1 MADKIKK
8 PNIYDVAKLAGVSHQ
23 TVSRVINN
31 ADYIKDDTRTKVQ
44 SAMEVLGYVPNAAAR
59 ALVTSKSKIVG
70 ILVSD
75 IVYHG
80 PAGMMHAMEKEARR
94 GGFFAISASV
104 DPLDGKSIAQGIEH
118 LRRLGIEGLVVI
130 TPQSDSVQAVER
142 LVTDIPVVFIDSP
155 NNSKELSAELDNF
168 SGAKRATEHLI
179 SLGHKEIVHVAG
191 PAGWFDSAPRVAG
204 YEAAMKSAKLH
215 PTVIQG
221 DWTVPTGYEIGQNL
235 DLDSSKV
242 TAIFAANDHLALGLM
257 RALRQRGYA
266 IPERVSIIGFDDVPE
281 AAYYEPPLT
290 TMRPDFAELGRV
302 AMEMMLGHIN
312 REETLRAET
321 LVPELIVR
329 ESTSKPSIFG
339 QKIEGNH
346 EH

>member
-1 MADKIKK
+1 MAEKIKK

-31 ADYIKDDTRTKVQ
+31 AGYIKDDTRTKVQ
-44 SAMEVLGYVPNAAAR
+44 SAMEALGYVPNAAAR
-59 ALVTSKSKIVG
+59 ALVTSKTKIVG

-104 DPLDGKSIAQGIEH
+104 DPQDGKSISQGIEH

-155 NNSKELSAELDNF
+155 NPSKEWSAELDNF
-168 SGAKRATEHLI
+168 AGAKRATEHLI
-179 SLGHKEIVHVAG
+179 SLGHKKIVHVSG
-191 PAGWFDSAPRVAG
+191 PAGWFVSAPRSDG
-204 YEAAMKSAKLH
+204 YAAAMKNAKLE
-215 PTVIQG
+215 PKVFSG
-221 DWTVPTGYEIGQNL
+221 DWTSPTGYEIGRDI
-235 DLDSSKV
+235 DLDSDKV

-257 RALRQRGYA
+257 RAIRQRGYA

-302 AMEMMLGHIN
+302 AMEMMVGQIN
-312 REETLRAET
+312 SEAARLAET

-329 ESTSKPSIFG
+329 ESTAIPA
-339 QKIEGNH
+339 NL
-346 EH
+346 

>member
-1 MADKIKK
+1 VTEKIKK

-31 ADYIKDDTRTKVQ
+31 AEYIKDDTRSKVQ
-44 SAMEVLGYVPNAAAR
+44 SAMQELGYVPNAAAR

-104 DPLDGKSIAQGIEH
+104 DPLDNSSIAQGIEH

-155 NNSKELSAELDNF
+155 NNSKELSAELDNY
-168 SGAKRATEHLI
+168 SGAKLATEHLI
-179 SLGHKEIVHVAG
+179 SLGHKEIVHVSG
-191 PAGWFDSAPRVAG
+191 PSGWFDSAPRVAG
-204 YEAAMKSAKLH
+204 YQDAMKKANLK
-215 PTVIQG
+215 PQVVDG
-221 DWTVPTGYEIGQNL
+221 DWAVPTGYRIGRNL
-235 DLDSSKV
+235 DIDASKV

-302 AMEMMLGHIN
+302 AMEKMLGQIN
-312 REETLRAET
+312 REAMLRTDT
-321 LVPELIVR
+321 LVPELIIR
-329 ESTSKPSIFG
+329 ESTATPPKL
-339 QKIEGNH
+339 
-346 EH
+346 

>member
-1 MADKIKK
+1 LVEKIKK

-31 ADYIKDDTRTKVQ
+31 ADYIKEDTRAKVQ
-44 SAMEVLGYVPNAAAR
+44 SAMLELGYVPNAAAR

-179 SLGHKEIVHVAG
+179 GLGHKEIVHVSG

-204 YEAAMKSAKLH
+204 YEAAMKSAKLQ
-215 PTVIQG
+215 PKVIQG

-312 REETLRAET
+312 REETLRADT
-321 LVPELIVR
+321 LVPELIIR
-329 ESTSKPSIFG
+329 ESTAIPA
-339 QKIEGNH
+339 NL
-346 EH
+346 

>member
-1 MADKIKK
+1 MAEKVKK

-31 ADYIKDDTRTKVQ
+31 ADYIKEDTRTKVQ
-44 SAMEVLGYVPNAAAR
+44 RAMDELGYIPNAAAR
-59 ALVTSKSKIVG
+59 ALVTSKTKIVG

-80 PAGMMHAMEKEARR
+80 PAGMLHAMEKEARR

-104 DPLDGKSIAQGIEH
+104 DPLDHNSIAQGIQH

-130 TPQSDSVQAVER
+130 TPQTDSVQAVER

-155 NNSKELSAELDNF
+155 HYSKEWSAELDNCE
-168 SGAKRATEHLI
+168 GAKRATEHLI
-179 SLGHKEIVHVAG
+179 ALGHKGIVHVSG
-191 PAGWFDSAPRVAG
+191 PSGWFVTAPRVAG
-204 YEAAMKSAKLH
+204 YEAAMKNAKLS
-215 PTVIQG
+215 PKIYSG
-221 DWTVPTGYEIGQNL
+221 DWTAPTGFEIGRKL
-235 DLDSSKV
+235 DIETDRV

-266 IPERVSIIGFDDVPE
+266 IPERISIIGFDDVPE

-302 AMEMMLGHIN
+302 AIELMVGQIN
-312 REETLRAET
+312 REQILRTET
-321 LVPELIVR
+321 LVPELIIR
-329 ESTSKPSIFG
+329 ESTASPA
-339 QKIEGNH
+339 NL
-346 EH
+346 

>member
-1 MADKIKK
+1 MTEKIRK

-31 ADYIKDDTRTKVQ
+31 ADYIKDDTRSKVQ
-44 SAMEVLGYVPNAAAR
+44 SAMQALGYVPNAAAR

-104 DPLDGKSIAQGIEH
+104 DPLDNDSIAQGIEH
-118 LRRLGIEGLVVI
+118 LRRLGIDGLVVI

-142 LVTDIPVVFIDSP
+142 LVKDIPVVFIDSP
-155 NNSKELSAELDNF
+155 NNSKDLSAELDNYE
-168 SGAKRATEHLI
+168 GAKRATEHLI
-179 SLGHKEIVHVAG
+179 SLGHKQIVHVAG

-204 YEAAMKSAKLH
+204 YEDAMKTAKLQ
-215 PTVIQG
+215 PKVIPG
-221 DWTVPTGYEIGQNL
+221 DWTVPTGYEIGKNL
-235 DLDSSKV
+235 ELDKSKV
-242 TAIFAANDHLALGLM
+242 TAIFAANDQLALGLM
-257 RALRQRGYA
+257 RALRQRGYSV
-266 IPERVSIIGFDDVPE
+266 PDRVSVIGFDDVPE

-302 AMEMMLGHIN
+302 AMEMMLGSIN
-312 REETLRAET
+312 REETMRADT

-329 ESTSKPSIFG
+329 ESTATPA
-339 QKIEGNH
+339 NL
-346 EH
+346 

>member
-1 MADKIKK
+1 MAEKVKK

-31 ADYIKDDTRTKVQ
+31 AGYIKDDTRIKVQ
-44 SAMEVLGYVPNAAAR
+44 EAMGDLGYVPNAAAR
-59 ALVTSKSKIVG
+59 ALVTSKTKIVG

-104 DPLDGKSIAQGIEH
+104 DPLDDNSIAQGIEQ

-179 SLGHKEIVHVAG
+179 SLGHESIVHVTG
-191 PAGWFDSAPRVAG
+191 PSGWFDSAPRVAG
-204 YEAAMKSAKLH
+204 YESAMHDAKLQ
-215 PTVIQG
+215 PKVIPG
-221 DWTVPTGYEIGQNL
+221 DWTVPTGYEIGRGI
-235 DLDSSKV
+235 DMDTDKV

-302 AMEMMLGHIN
+302 AMEKMLGHIN
-312 REETLRAET
+312 SEEMLRAET
-321 LVPELIVR
+321 LVPELILR
-329 ESTSKPSIFG
+329 ESTARPAKL
-339 QKIEGNH
+339 
-346 EH
+346 

>member
-1 MADKIKK
+1 M
-8 PNIYDVAKLAGVSHQ
+8 AKLAGVSHQ
-23 TVSRVINN
+23 TVSRVINK
-31 ADYIKDDTRTKVQ
+31 AEYIKDDTRTKVQ
-44 SAMEVLGYVPNAAAR
+44 SAMEELGYVPNAAAR

-179 SLGHKEIVHVAG
+179 SLGHKQIVHVAG
-191 PAGWFDSAPRVAG
+191 PTGWFDSAPRVAG
-204 YEAAMKSAKLH
+204 YEAAMKSAKLQ
-215 PTVIQG
+215 PKVIPG
-221 DWTVPTGYEIGQNL
+221 DWTVPTGYEIGRNL
-235 DLDSSKV
+235 DIEADKV

-257 RALRQRGYA
+257 RALRQRGYS

-312 REETLRAET
+312 REETLRADT
-321 LVPELIVR
+321 LVPELIIR
-329 ESTSKPSIFG
+329 ESTASPA
-339 QKIEGNH
+339 NL
-346 EH
+346 

>member
-1 MADKIKK
+1 MAEKIKK

-23 TVSRVINN
+23 TVSRVINK
-31 ADYIKDDTRTKVQ
+31 AEYIKDDTRTKVQ
-44 SAMEVLGYVPNAAAR
+44 SAMEELGYVPNAAAR

-179 SLGHKEIVHVAG
+179 SLGHKQIVHVAG
-191 PAGWFDSAPRVAG
+191 PTGWFDSAPRVAG
-204 YEAAMKSAKLH
+204 YEAAMESAHLQPK
-215 PTVIQG
+215 VIPG
-221 DWTVPTGYEIGQNL
+221 DWTVPTGYEIGR
-235 DLDSSKV
+235 DLDIEADKV

-257 RALRQRGYA
+257 RALRQRGYS

-312 REETLRAET
+312 REETLRADT
-321 LVPELIVR
+321 LVPELIIR
-329 ESTSKPSIFG
+329 ESTASPA
-339 QKIEGNH
+339 NL
-346 EH
+346 

>member
-23 TVSRVINN
+23 TVSRVINK
-31 ADYIKDDTRTKVQ
+31 AEYIKDDTRTKVQ
-44 SAMEVLGYVPNAAAR
+44 SAMEELGYLPNAAAR

-168 SGAKRATEHLI
+168 SGAQRATEHLI
-179 SLGHKEIVHVAG
+179 SLGHKQIVHVAG
-191 PAGWFDSAPRVAG
+191 PTGWFDSAPRVAG
-204 YEAAMKSAKLH
+204 YEAAMESAQLQPK
-215 PTVIQG
+215 VIPG
-221 DWTVPTGYEIGQNL
+221 DWTVPTGYEIGRNL
-235 DLDSSKV
+235 DIEADKV

-257 RALRQRGYA
+257 RALRQRGYS

-312 REETLRAET
+312 REETLRADT
-321 LVPELIVR
+321 LVPELIIR
-329 ESTSKPSIFG
+329 ESTASPA
-339 QKIEGNH
+339 NL
-346 EH
+346 

>member
-1 MADKIKK
+1 MAEKVKK
-8 PNIYDVAKLAGVSHQ
+8 PNIYDVATLAGVSHQ
-23 TVSRVINN
+23 TVSRVINK
-31 ADYIKDDTRTKVQ
+31 AEYIKDETRTKVQ
-44 SAMEVLGYVPNAAAR
+44 SAMDSLGYVPNAAAR
-59 ALVTSKSKIVG
+59 ALVTSKTKIVG

-75 IVYHG
+75 IVYNG

-104 DPLDGKSIAQGIEH
+104 DPLDNDSISQGIEH

-179 SLGHKEIVHVAG
+179 SLGHKSIVHVTG

-204 YEAAMKSAKLH
+204 YEAAMKSAKLQ
-215 PTVIQG
+215 PQVVPG
-221 DWTVPTGYEIGQNL
+221 DWSVPTGYEIGRNL
-235 DLDSSKV
+235 DVDSKKV
-242 TAIFAANDHLALGLM
+242 TAVFAANDHLALGLM

-266 IPERVSIIGFDDVPE
+266 IPERMSIVGFDDVPE

-312 REETLRAET
+312 REETLRADT

-329 ESTSKPSIFG
+329 ESTAPPA
-339 QKIEGNH
+339 NL
-346 EH
+346 

>member
-1 MADKIKK
+1 MTEKIRK
-8 PNIYDVAKLAGVSHQ
+8 PNIYDVAKIAGVSHQ

-31 ADYIKDDTRTKVQ
+31 ADYIKDDTRSKVQ
-44 SAMEVLGYVPNAAAR
+44 SAMQELGYVPNAAAR

-104 DPLDGKSIAQGIEH
+104 DPLDNDSIAQGIEH

-142 LVTDIPVVFIDSP
+142 LVKDIPVVFIDSP
-155 NNSKELSAELDNF
+155 NNSKELSAELDNYE
-168 SGAKRATEHLI
+168 GAKRATEHLI
-179 SLGHKEIVHVAG
+179 SLGHKNIVHVAG
-191 PAGWFDSAPRVAG
+191 PSGWFDSAPRVSG
-204 YEAAMKSAKLH
+204 FEDAMKTAKLQ
-215 PTVIQG
+215 PKVIPG
-221 DWTVPTGYEIGQNL
+221 DWTVPTGYEIGKNL
-235 DLDSSKV
+235 ELDKSKV
-242 TAIFAANDHLALGLM
+242 TAIFAANDQLALGLM
-257 RALRQRGYA
+257 RALRQRGYSV
-266 IPERVSIIGFDDVPE
+266 PDRVSVIGFDDVPE

-302 AMEMMLGHIN
+302 AMEMMLGSIN
-312 REETLRAET
+312 REATMRADT

-329 ESTSKPSIFG
+329 ESTAKPAIL
-339 QKIEGNH
+339 
-346 EH
+346 

>member
-1 MADKIKK
+1 
-8 PNIYDVAKLAGVSHQ
+8 
-23 TVSRVINN
+23 
-31 ADYIKDDTRTKVQ
+31 
-44 SAMEVLGYVPNAAAR
+44 
-59 ALVTSKSKIVG
+59 
-70 ILVSD
+70 
-75 IVYHG
+75 
-80 PAGMMHAMEKEARR
+80 
-94 GGFFAISASV
+94 
-104 DPLDGKSIAQGIEH
+104 
-118 LRRLGIEGLVVI
+118 
-130 TPQSDSVQAVER
+130 
-142 LVTDIPVVFIDSP
+142 
-155 NNSKELSAELDNF
+155 
-168 SGAKRATEHLI
+168 LI
-179 SLGHKEIVHVAG
+179 GLGHKEIVHVSG

-204 YEAAMKSAKLH
+204 YEAAMKSAKLQ
-215 PTVIQG
+215 PKVIQG

-312 REETLRAET
+312 REETLRADT

-329 ESTSKPSIFG
+329 ESTAIPA
-339 QKIEGNH
+339 NL
-346 EH
+346 

>member
-1 MADKIKK
+1 MVEKIKK

-31 ADYIKDDTRTKVQ
+31 ADYIKEDTRAKVQ
-44 SAMEVLGYVPNAAAR
+44 SAMLELGYVPNAAAR

-179 SLGHKEIVHVAG
+179 GLGHKEIVHVSG

-204 YEAAMKSAKLH
+204 YEAAMKSAKLQ
-215 PTVIQG
+215 PKVIQG

-312 REETLRAET
+312 REETLRADT
-321 LVPELIVR
+321 LVPELIIR
-329 ESTSKPSIFG
+329 ESTAIPA
-339 QKIEGNH
+339 NL
-346 EH
+346 

>member
-1 MADKIKK
+1 MVEKIKK

-31 ADYIKDDTRTKVQ
+31 ADYIKEDTRAKVQ
-44 SAMEVLGYVPNAAAR
+44 SAMLELGYVPNAAAR

-168 SGAKRATEHLI
+168 SGAKRATEHLLG
-179 SLGHKEIVHVAG
+179 LGHKEIVHVSG

-204 YEAAMKSAKLH
+204 YEAAMKSAKLQ
-215 PTVIQG
+215 PKVIQG

-235 DLDSSKV
+235 DLDSSEV

-312 REETLRAET
+312 REETLRADT
-321 LVPELIVR
+321 LVPELIIR
-329 ESTSKPSIFG
+329 ESTAIPAIL
-339 QKIEGNH
+339 
-346 EH
+346 

>member
-1 MADKIKK
+1 MAEKVRK
-8 PNIYDVAKLAGVSHQ
+8 PNIYDVAKMAGVSHQ

-31 ADYIKDDTRTKVQ
+31 ADYIKDDTRSKVQ
-44 SAMEVLGYVPNAAAR
+44 SAMEDLGYVPNAAAR
-59 ALVTSKSKIVG
+59 ALVTSKSKIIG

-75 IVYHG
+75 IVYNG
-80 PAGMMHAMEKEARR
+80 PAGMMHAMEKEARK

-104 DPLDGKSIAQGIEH
+104 DPIESSSIAQGIEH

-155 NNSKELSAELDNF
+155 HNSKELSAELDNY
-168 SGAKRATEHLI
+168 SGAKLATEHLI
-179 SLGHKEIVHVAG
+179 SLGHKEIVHVTG
-191 PAGWFDSAPRVAG
+191 PREWFDSAPRVAG
-204 YEAAMKSAKLH
+204 YQDAMKNAKLE
-215 PTVIQG
+215 PQVVDG
-221 DWTVPTGYEIGQNL
+221 DWTVPTGYEIGRNL

-312 REETLRAET
+312 REETLTADT
-321 LVPELIVR
+321 LVPELIAR
-329 ESTSKPSIFG
+329 ESTAKPP
-339 QKIEGNH
+339 KL
-346 EH
+346 

>member
-1 MADKIKK
+1 LIEKIKK

-31 ADYIKDDTRTKVQ
+31 ADYIKEDTRAKVQ
-44 SAMEVLGYVPNAAAR
+44 SAMLELGYVPNAAAR

-179 SLGHKEIVHVAG
+179 GLGHKEIVHVSG
-191 PAGWFDSAPRVAG
+191 PSGWFDSAPRVAG

-215 PTVIQG
+215 QKVIQG

-312 REETLRAET
+312 REETLRADT
-321 LVPELIVR
+321 LVPELIIR
-329 ESTSKPSIFG
+329 ESTAIPA
-339 QKIEGNH
+339 NL
-346 EH
+346 

>member
-1 MADKIKK
+1 LAEKVRK

-23 TVSRVINN
+23 TVSRVINK
-31 ADYIKDDTRTKVQ
+31 ADHIKDETRSRVQ
-44 SAMEVLGYVPNAAAR
+44 SAMQELGYVPNAAAR

-104 DPLDGKSIAQGIEH
+104 DPVDAGSIAQGIEH

-155 NNSKELSAELDNF
+155 NNSKELSAELDNY

-179 SLGHKEIVHVAG
+179 SLGHKNIVHVSG
-191 PAGWFDSAPRVAG
+191 PAGWFDSAPRIVG
-204 YEAAMKSAKLH
+204 YEDAMRNAKLE
-215 PTVIQG
+215 PQVIAG
-221 DWTVPTGYEIGQNL
+221 DWTVPTGYEIGRNIE
-235 DLDSSKV
+235 LDSTGV
-242 TAIFAANDHLALGLM
+242 TAIFAANDQLALGLM

-302 AMEMMLGHIN
+302 AMEIMLGEIN
-312 REETLRAET
+312 SESALRVDT

-329 ESTSKPSIFG
+329 ESTAIPPSL
-339 QKIEGNH
+339 
-346 EH
+346 

>member
-1 MADKIKK
+1 LVEKIKK

-23 TVSRVINN
+23 TVSRVINK
-31 ADYIKDDTRTKVQ
+31 AEYIKDDTRTKVQ
-44 SAMEVLGYVPNAAAR
+44 SAMEELGYVPNAAAR

-104 DPLDGKSIAQGIEH
+104 DPLDGKSISQGIEH

-168 SGAKRATEHLI
+168 SGAQRATEHLI
-179 SLGHKEIVHVAG
+179 SLGHKKIVHVSG

-204 YEAAMKSAKLH
+204 YEEAMKSAKLQ
-215 PTVIQG
+215 PKVIQG
-221 DWTVPTGYEIGQNL
+221 DWTVPTGYDIGQNL
-235 DLDSSKV
+235 DLDTSKV

-257 RALRQRGYA
+257 RALRQRGYS
-266 IPERVSIIGFDDVPE
+266 IPENISIIGFDDVPE

-312 REETLRAET
+312 REETLRADT

-329 ESTSKPSIFG
+329 ESTAPPA
-339 QKIEGNH
+339 NL
-346 EH
+346 

>member
-1 MADKIKK
+1 MAEKIKK

-23 TVSRVINN
+23 TVSRVINK
-31 ADYIKDDTRTKVQ
+31 AEYIKDDTRTKVQ
-44 SAMEVLGYVPNAAAR
+44 SAMEELGYVPNAAAR

-179 SLGHKEIVHVAG
+179 SLGHKQIVHVAG
-191 PAGWFDSAPRVAG
+191 PTGWFDSAPRVAG
-204 YEAAMKSAKLH
+204 YEAAMESAQLQPK
-215 PTVIQG
+215 VIPG
-221 DWTVPTGYEIGQNL
+221 DWTVPTGYEIGRNL
-235 DLDSSKV
+235 DIEADKV

-257 RALRQRGYA
+257 RALRQRGYS

-312 REETLRAET
+312 REETLRADT
-321 LVPELIVR
+321 LVPELIIR
-329 ESTSKPSIFG
+329 ESTASPA
-339 QKIEGNH
+339 NL
-346 EH
+346 

>member
-23 TVSRVINN
+23 TVSRVINK
-31 ADYIKDDTRTKVQ
+31 AEYIKDDTRTKVQ
-44 SAMEVLGYVPNAAAR
+44 SAMEELGYVPNAAAR

-168 SGAKRATEHLI
+168 SGAQRATEHLI
-179 SLGHKEIVHVAG
+179 SLGHKQIVHVAG
-191 PAGWFDSAPRVAG
+191 PTGWFDSAPRVAG
-204 YEAAMKSAKLH
+204 YEAAMESAQLQPK
-215 PTVIQG
+215 VIPG
-221 DWTVPTGYEIGQNL
+221 DWTVPTGYEIGRNL
-235 DLDSSKV
+235 DIEADKV

-257 RALRQRGYA
+257 RALRQRGYS

-312 REETLRAET
+312 REATLRADT
-321 LVPELIVR
+321 LVPELIIR
-329 ESTSKPSIFG
+329 ESTASPA
-339 QKIEGNH
+339 NL
-346 EH
+346 

>member
-1 MADKIKK
+1 MAEKVKK

-31 ADYIKDDTRTKVQ
+31 AGYIKDDTRIKVQ
-44 SAMEVLGYVPNAAAR
+44 EAMGDLGYVPNAAAR
-59 ALVTSKSKIVG
+59 ALVTSKTKIVG

-104 DPLDGKSIAQGIEH
+104 DPLDDNSIAQGIEH

-179 SLGHKEIVHVAG
+179 SLGHESIVHVTG
-191 PAGWFDSAPRVAG
+191 PSGWFDSAPRVAG
-204 YEAAMKSAKLH
+204 YESAMHDAKLQ
-215 PTVIQG
+215 PKIVPG
-221 DWTVPTGYEIGQNL
+221 DWTVPTGYEIGRGL
-235 DLDSSKV
+235 DMDTDKV

-302 AMEMMLGHIN
+302 AMEKMLGHIN
-312 REETLRAET
+312 SEEMLRAET

-329 ESTSKPSIFG
+329 ESTARPAKL
-339 QKIEGNH
+339 
-346 EH
+346 

>member
-1 MADKIKK
+1 MSDKIKK

-31 ADYIKDDTRTKVQ
+31 ADYIKADTRAKVQ
-44 SAMEVLGYVPNAAAR
+44 SAMDELGYIPNAAAR
-59 ALVTSKSKIVG
+59 ALVTSKTKIVG

-80 PAGMMHAMEKEARR
+80 PAGMLHAMEKEARR

-104 DPLDGKSIAQGIEH
+104 DPLDHNSIAQGIQH

-130 TPQSDSVQAVER
+130 TPQTDSVQAVER

-155 NNSKELSAELDNF
+155 KYSKEWSAELDNF
-168 SGAKRATEHLI
+168 AGARRATEHLI
-179 SLGHKEIVHVAG
+179 SLGHKKIVHVSG
-191 PAGWFDSAPRVAG
+191 PSGWFVSAPRVAG
-204 YEAAMKSAKLH
+204 YEAAMKNAKLE
-215 PTVIQG
+215 PKVYSG
-221 DWTVPTGYEIGQNL
+221 DWTAPTGYEIGRNL
-235 DLDSSKV
+235 DLETEKV

-266 IPERVSIIGFDDVPE
+266 IPERVSVIGFDDVPE

-302 AMEMMLGHIN
+302 AIELMVGQIN
-312 REETLRAET
+312 SGGLLQAET
-321 LVPELIVR
+321 LVPELVVR
-329 ESTSKPSIFG
+329 ESTAMPPKL
-339 QKIEGNH
+339 
-346 EH
+346 

>member
-1 MADKIKK
+1 VTEKIRK
-8 PNIYDVAKLAGVSHQ
+8 PNIYDVAKIAGVSHQ

-31 ADYIKDDTRTKVQ
+31 ADYIKDDTRSKVQ
-44 SAMEVLGYVPNAAAR
+44 SAMQELGYVPNAAAR

-104 DPLDGKSIAQGIEH
+104 DPLDNDSIAQGIEH

-142 LVTDIPVVFIDSP
+142 LVKDIPVVFIDSP
-155 NNSKELSAELDNF
+155 NNSKELSAELDNYE
-168 SGAKRATEHLI
+168 GAKRATEHLI
-179 SLGHKEIVHVAG
+179 SLGHKNIVHVAG
-191 PAGWFDSAPRVAG
+191 PSGWFDSAPRVSG
-204 YEAAMKSAKLH
+204 FEDAMKTAKLQ
-215 PTVIQG
+215 PKVIPG
-221 DWTVPTGYEIGQNL
+221 DWTVPTGYEIGKNL
-235 DLDSSKV
+235 ELDKSKV
-242 TAIFAANDHLALGLM
+242 TAIFAANDQLALGLM
-257 RALRQRGYA
+257 RALRQRGYSV
-266 IPERVSIIGFDDVPE
+266 PDRVSVIGFDDVPE

-302 AMEMMLGHIN
+302 AMEMMLGSIN
-312 REETLRAET
+312 REATMRADT

-329 ESTSKPSIFG
+329 ESTAKPAIL
-339 QKIEGNH
+339 
-346 EH
+346 